1 MRAALACALAL
12 LAGCASGGKP
22 AGDVAP
28 PPPASDA
35 ARRSSEIIYQDEIAA
50 AGATDAYDAIRRLR
64 PRFLGPHAATTQR
77 RPEGVRIVV
86 DGVTVRSDEL
96 RTVAASAIVYIRY
109 LTASEASVNW
119 GGGID
124 TPVVYVLTR
133 AGPPAR

>member
-1 MRAALACALAL
+1 MRVALASILVL
-12 LAGCASGGKP
+12 LAGCASGPRP
-22 AGDVAP
+22 AGDVAA
-28 PPPASDA
+28 PPPASES
-35 ARRSSEIIYQDEIAA
+35 ARRSSDILYQDEIAA

-109 LTASEASVNW
+109 LTTSEASLNW
-119 GGGID
+119 GNID

-133 AGPPAR
+133 AGPSAR

>member
-64 PRFLGPHAATTQR
+64 PRFLLPHAATPR
-77 RPEGVRIVV
+77 RPEGLRIVV

-96 RTVAASAIVYIRY
+96 RSVPASSIVYIRY